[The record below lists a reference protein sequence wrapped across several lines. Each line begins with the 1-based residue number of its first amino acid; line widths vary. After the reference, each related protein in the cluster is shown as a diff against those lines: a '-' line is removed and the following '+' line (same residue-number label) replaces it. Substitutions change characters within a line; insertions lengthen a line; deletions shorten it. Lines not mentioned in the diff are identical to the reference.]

1 MCALRGIQEAKREEK
16 RDGEGSEG
24 RIRVGKMGEKQGGV
38 AGNNK
43 PEKRRGQEKEREEKT
58 RWQKKR
64 KDRNRRDERRR
75 EQQRAAEKKIT
86 QEER

>member
-1 MCALRGIQEAKREEK
+1 MVFKRQK
-16 RDGEGSEG
+16 RDGERSEG

-43 PEKRRGQEKEREEKT
+43 PEKRRGQEKGREEKT
-58 RWQKKR
+58 RWHMKR
-64 KDRNRRDERRR
+64 KDRKRRDERRR
-75 EQQRAAEKKIT
+75 EQQRAAKKKIT